1 MPQGT
6 EMDAEAEDPLERRR
20 DELRRIVYGTPGEPS
35 PGAVAELVAIE
46 RRLGGRADGG
56 TGAPPPG
63 LSAPRSGSE
72 TPSAESVPNAEV
84 PRPDERPTRRWRFAT
99 AVTVLASAVG
109 AIALLGPVRELL
121 LPPRGLEV
129 FERAPSV
136 AELDRARDVT
146 EATHLDPAAASSL
159 RPLGS
164 AVGYEVWT
172 YRDGERVCLLTQR
185 DFWFAWISSCVTLEE
200 FRERGL
206 VRRIPAA
213 EISDLTRPS
222 PVAPDDVV
230 LLEWGPRSTGVEW
243 RAVPAGEPP
252 AGSAPMTYEEWAS
265 TRVAA
270 RLGGS

>member
-6 EMDAEAEDPLERRR
+6 EMDTEAEDPLERRR
-20 DELRRIVYGTPGEPS
+20 DELRRIVYGTRGEPS

-46 RRLGGRADGG
+46 RRLGARGDAVTG
-56 TGAPPPG
+56 TPPSGSPD
-63 LSAPRSGSE
+63 PRSVSE
-72 TPSAESVPNAEV
+72 TRSAEPVRNAEV
-84 PRPDERPTRRWRFAT
+84 RPPDQPPTRRWRFAT
-99 AVTVLASAVG
+99 TVIVLALAVG
-109 AIALLGPVRELL
+109 AVALLGPVRELL
-121 LPPRGLEV
+121 VPPRGLEV
-129 FERAPSV
+129 FARAPS
-136 AELDRARDVT
+136 AEELDRARDVT
-146 EATHLDPAAASSL
+146 EAAHLEPAEASSL
-159 RPLGS
+159 RSLGS
-164 AVGYEVWT
+164 AVGYEVWA

-185 DFWFAWISSCVTLEE
+185 DFWFAWVSSCVTLEE

-230 LLEWGPRSTGVEW
+230 LLEWGPGSTGVEW
-243 RAVPAGEPP
+243 RAVSGSDAPGAG
-252 AGSAPMTYEEWAS
+252 PMTYEEWAS